1 MAERD
6 RFELDLADALRAY
19 AQDAPTQVRPTEL
32 ARHFASVYPH
42 RRTVL
47 DPGRLLPVLRVAWL
61 LLLAAIVLAAMVG
74 GMLVGGS
81 QLQWKSPAVIAPV
94 ASPTANPDSA
104 SPSPTALSP
113 TANPDEA
120 LVADLS
126 ALMSDPYDAARVAAL
141 YAPNAVIHETTA
153 NLTQTG
159 LEQIGA
165 RIREFNDGG
174 FKTVVASAPIRQ
186 GNFVAVFAK
195 YGTGGD
201 LSNGALVVLELEGGK
216 VLNHWVYPAP

>member
-1 MAERD
+1 MARSTTPV
-6 RFELDLADALRAY
+6 RGSHLHLGWPRLGALFIAV
-19 AQDAPTQVRPTEL
+19 ALLGACGASATQ
-32 ARHFASVYPH
+32 
-42 RRTVL
+42 
-47 DPGRLLPVLRVAWL
+47 
-61 LLLAAIVLAAMVG
+61 
-74 GMLVGGS
+74 
-81 QLQWKSPAVIAPV
+81 SP
-94 ASPTANPDSA
+94 A

>member
-6 RFELDLADALRAY
+6 RFERDLGTALNAY
-19 AQDAPTQVRPTEL
+19 AEDAPTQVRPTEL

-61 LLLAAIVLAAMVG
+61 LLLTAIVLAAMVG

-81 QLQWKSPAVIAPV
+81 QLQRKSPAVIVPV
-94 ASPTANPDSA
+94 A
-104 SPSPTALSP
+104 SP

-141 YAPNAVIHETTA
+141 YTPNAVIHETTA

-201 LSNGALVVLELEGGK
+201 LSNGALVVLELEDGK

>member
-6 RFELDLADALRAY
+6 RFERDLATALNAY
-19 AQDAPTQVRPTEL
+19 AEDAPTQVRPTEL

-81 QLQWKSPAVIAPV
+81 QLQWKPPAVIAPV
-94 ASPTANPDSA
+94 A
-104 SPSPTALSP
+104 SP

-141 YAPNAVIHETTA
+141 YAPNAVVHETTA
-153 NLTQTG
+153 NLTYGG
-159 LEQIGA
+159 LERIGA
-165 RIREFNDGG
+165 RIREFNEGG
-174 FKTVVASAPIRQ
+174 FKTVAASAPIRQ

-201 LSNGALVVLELEGGK
+201 LSEGALVVLELEDGK

>member
-6 RFELDLADALRAY
+6 RFERDLGTALNAY
-19 AQDAPTQVRPTEL
+19 AEDAPTQVRPTEL

-61 LLLAAIVLAAMVG
+61 LLLTAIVLAAMVG

-81 QLQWKSPAVIAPV
+81 QLQRKSPAVIVPV
-94 ASPTANPDSA
+94 A
-104 SPSPTALSP
+104 SP

-126 ALMSDPYDAARVAAL
+126 ALMSDPYDAARVAAR

-186 GNFVAVFAK
+186 GDFVAVFAK

-201 LSNGALVVLELEGGK
+201 LSNGALVVLELEDGK

>member
-1 MAERD
+1 MAQSTNPVRGSHLHLGWP
-6 RFELDLADALRAY
+6 RLGALFIAV
-19 AQDAPTQVRPTEL
+19 ALLGACGASATQ
-32 ARHFASVYPH
+32 
-42 RRTVL
+42 
-47 DPGRLLPVLRVAWL
+47 
-61 LLLAAIVLAAMVG
+61 
-74 GMLVGGS
+74 
-81 QLQWKSPAVIAPV
+81 SPASPSPASPSPV

-186 GNFVAVFAK
+186 GDFVAVFAK

>member
-1 MAERD
+1 MSERD
-6 RFELDLADALRAY
+6 RFERDLGTALSAY
-19 AQDAPTQVRPTEL
+19 AEDAPTQVRPTEL
-32 ARHFASVYPH
+32 ARHFASAYPH

-81 QLQWKSPAVIAPV
+81 QLQWKPPAVIAPV
-94 ASPTANPDSA
+94 A
-104 SPSPTALSP
+104 SP

-153 NLTQTG
+153 SLTQAG

-186 GNFVAVFAK
+186 GSFVAVFAK

-201 LSNGALVVLELEGGK
+201 LSNGALVVLELEDGK

>member
-6 RFELDLADALRAY
+6 RFERDLGTALNAY
-19 AQDAPTQVRPTEL
+19 AEDAPTQVRPTEL

-74 GMLVGGS
+74 GMLVAGS
-81 QLQWKSPAVIAPV
+81 QLQRKPPAVIAPV
-94 ASPTANPDSA
+94 A
-104 SPSPTALSP
+104 SP

-141 YAPNAVIHETTA
+141 YTPNAVIHETTA

-201 LSNGALVVLELEGGK
+201 LSNGALVVLELEDGK